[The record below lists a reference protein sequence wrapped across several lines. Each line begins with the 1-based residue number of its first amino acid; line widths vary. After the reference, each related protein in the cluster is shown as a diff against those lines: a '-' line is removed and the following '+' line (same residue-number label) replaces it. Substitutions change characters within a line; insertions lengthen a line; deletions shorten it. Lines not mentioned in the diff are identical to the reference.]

1 MARLVSE
8 IRYTTGHCAFGELLL
23 AVNGDGEICA
33 ILLGDDAAGLVDDL
47 RARHP
52 LAELSPAPALLASD
66 LSSLVDYIATPSTTT
81 YAPGRPLAF
90 TGTAFQL
97 DVWKALGRV
106 GPGETISYAE
116 LARRVGKPKAVRAVA
131 GACAANP
138 LAIVV
143 PCHRV
148 LRSDGGISGYRWGVE
163 RKRQLLELE
172 SQLASCA

>member
-1 MARLVSE
+1 MAHLVPE
-8 IRYTTGHCAFGELLL
+8 IRYTTGTCAFGVLLL
-23 AVNGDGEICA
+23 AINGDGEICA

-47 RARHP
+47 RTRHP
-52 LAELSPAPALLASD
+52 LAELNHAPTLLGSD
-66 LSSLVDYIATPSTTT
+66 LASLVDYIANPSTTT
-81 YAPGRPLAF
+81 YAPNRPLAF

-97 DVWKALGRV
+97 DVWKALSQV

-116 LARRVGKPKAVRAVA
+116 LAHRIGKPKAVRAVA
-131 GACAANP
+131 RACAANP

-163 RKRQLLELE
+163 RKRQLLALE

>member
-1 MARLVSE
+1 MAHPVSR
-8 IRYTTGHCAFGELLL
+8 IRYSTGSCAFGELLL
-23 AVNGDGEICA
+23 AINDREEICA
-33 ILLGDDAAGLVDDL
+33 ILLGDDATGLFDDL

-52 LAELSPAPALLASD
+52 HAELSHAPELLAAD
-66 LSSLVDYIATPSTTT
+66 LARLLNYVANPSTTT
-81 YAPGRPLAF
+81 YAPIRALAF
-90 TGTAFQL
+90 SGTPFQL
-97 DVWKALGRV
+97 DVWKALSQV
-106 GPGETISYAE
+106 GAGETISYAE

-163 RKRQLLELE
+163 RKRRLLALE
-172 SQLASCA
+172 SQFASCA